1 MEYVRGESLY
11 EYCSRRRLDVDARLK
26 MFGKICE
33 AVEYAHRNLV
43 VHRDLKPG
51 NILIDEDGNP
61 KLLDFGIAK
70 IIESDGQDSG
80 ELRTE
85 FHARVMT
92 PQYASPEQVRG
103 EPVTVATDTYAL
115 GVLLFHLLT
124 GESPY
129 HPSSPNPRDIENSV
143 LEETPKR
150 PSVAVSELTGTDAA
164 AQASAERRSTPVK
177 LSRKLTGD
185 LDNIALTCLQKDP
198 ARRYGSVQAL
208 NQDIGRYLRN
218 EPVLAHADSLLY
230 RARKFVQRN
239 RLPVGI
245 ATAAGTIV
253 IAMTLFY
260 THRLAQERDQAE
272 LAAAEASAVSEFM
285 GNLFFSASP
294 MVAQGKEVKALDLL
308 HIAKED
314 IDELKEQP
322 RLQSRLLEAMGTSY
336 AYLGAMKEGE
346 AMIAQSVA
354 LSENDPATDQ
364 QVLGDAFGS
373 LAEVQSIL
381 ESFEAAEANA
391 KKGIAILEKIH
402 GESDPA
408 IVRSLGILSRVY
420 SRNGRNTKARP
431 VLERALHILQSN
443 NQPTDNN
450 ELLITGSLMDVLG
463 ELDENDEALQIG
475 RTLQEQSDNLV
486 GPLHP
491 DSIIRRG
498 NLSVQAMM
506 SGSYPEALALAELA
520 YTQAETI
527 WEPGKPAYAYRKL
540 SYARALMLMGH
551 FDDSEAQFGESLQL
565 APDSDW
571 ADSRLLFKIRIAYG
585 ALLLNSGKSEQALA
599 YLEPLLLEGEQVY
612 GASSTTVIGLRQLLS
627 EAKLAQG
634 DSYGA
639 LILAREILPDLAQAR
654 FPVQRANYVSL
665 IRALTANGE
674 ATSAQEYVT
683 RLIESYNRSGL
694 ADTPVA
700 MLGWAA
706 IGAHYQAIGEA
717 EQASAIAERIAK
729 IAKAGLPEGHWLID
743 QAQKVLNE
751 SAAPHAG

>member
-1 MEYVRGESLY
+1 MSDEEQWLLVQQAFEEIVALEGAAQAERLAQFAADYPQLAEQLRGLVAADTRSSDSVSDLVASSIADLTDSGDNRWVNTQVGAWTIKESIGAGGMGEVFLAHRKTAFDQVAALKIMAAQLIHADAKRRFEAERQILARLQHPYIATLIDGGTSDQGVPYLVMEYVRGESLY

-245 ATAAGTIV
+245 ATAA
-253 IAMTLFY
+253 
-260 THRLAQERDQAE
+260 
-272 LAAAEASAVSEFM
+272 
-285 GNLFFSASP
+285 
-294 MVAQGKEVKALDLL
+294 
-308 HIAKED
+308 
-314 IDELKEQP
+314 
-322 RLQSRLLEAMGTSY
+322 
-336 AYLGAMKEGE
+336 
-346 AMIAQSVA
+346 
-354 LSENDPATDQ
+354 
-364 QVLGDAFGS
+364 
-373 LAEVQSIL
+373 
-381 ESFEAAEANA
+381 
-391 KKGIAILEKIH
+391 
-402 GESDPA
+402 
-408 IVRSLGILSRVY
+408 
-420 SRNGRNTKARP
+420 
-431 VLERALHILQSN
+431 RAPS
-443 NQPTDNN
+443 
-450 ELLITGSLMDVLG
+450 
-463 ELDENDEALQIG
+463 
-475 RTLQEQSDNLV
+475 
-486 GPLHP
+486 
-491 DSIIRRG
+491 
-498 NLSVQAMM
+498 
-506 SGSYPEALALAELA
+506 
-520 YTQAETI
+520 
-527 WEPGKPAYAYRKL
+527 
-540 SYARALMLMGH
+540 
-551 FDDSEAQFGESLQL
+551 
-565 APDSDW
+565 
-571 ADSRLLFKIRIAYG
+571 
-585 ALLLNSGKSEQALA
+585 
-599 YLEPLLLEGEQVY
+599 
-612 GASSTTVIGLRQLLS
+612 
-627 EAKLAQG
+627 
-634 DSYGA
+634 
-639 LILAREILPDLAQAR
+639 
-654 FPVQRANYVSL
+654 
-665 IRALTANGE
+665 
-674 ATSAQEYVT
+674 
-683 RLIESYNRSGL
+683 
-694 ADTPVA
+694 
-700 MLGWAA
+700 
-706 IGAHYQAIGEA
+706 
-717 EQASAIAERIAK
+717 
-729 IAKAGLPEGHWLID
+729 
-743 QAQKVLNE
+743 
-751 SAAPHAG
+751 